1 MKKKVLFSIVAVAL
15 FAVAMAFNSQ
25 GNETED
31 LTVKNIE
38 ALAQTVEVGT
48 PCVHIDG
55 YQCYNECPECGNGLL
70 IIDHP
75 EESF

>member
-25 GNETED
+25 KDENED

-48 PCVHIDG
+48 PCINIDG
-55 YQCYNECPECGNGLL
+55 YQCYDECPECGDGLL
-70 IIDHP
+70 IIAHP